1 MRVEFANGVQNIHR
15 SGKDVKQRKL
25 YLMAPNDTSVNNTQ
39 ISTRITQQEHDQLSD
54 EEITRYNENGY
65 LKLESVFDESE
76 LEALR
81 AENDTL
87 IQNADS
93 GDDRG
98 SAPIKTTGHPFKS
111 GVWARA
117 IQDPRITVPMTQ
129 LIGPNVELDHTTG
142 RKWLPAETDEIEQH
156 DLHQDRVFYSHS
168 AETFINAIVYLDDFP
183 EDEGGMR
190 FIPGS
195 HLDGDLTHV
204 EGDKGPRLSEDDHTF
219 DETVG
224 VPANAGDVILFHI
237 NVVHGTQV
245 ARQSDPGTITWVIY
259 NDPRYGSEQ
268 EGVMVAGTRP

>member
-1 MRVEFANGVQNIHR
+1 MVFINMEMIHTRVSERVG
-15 SGKDVKQRKL
+15 
-25 YLMAPNDTSVNNTQ
+25 
-39 ISTRITQQEHDQLSD
+39 QQEQYQLTD
-54 EEITRYNENGY
+54 EEIDRYNENGY

-87 IQNADS
+87 IQNADT
-93 GDDRG
+93 GTDHG
-98 SAPIKTTGHPFKS
+98 SAPIKTSDHLFKS

-142 RKWLPAETDEIEQH
+142 RKWMPAETAEIEQH

-195 HLDGDLTHV
+195 HLDGDLEHV
-204 EGDKGPRLSEDDHTF
+204 DGEKGPQLPETSHSF
-219 DETVG
+219 DETIG

-259 NDPRYGSEQ
+259 NDPAYGSEQ
-268 EGVMVAGTRP
+268 AGVMVAGSRP